1 LSIALEEGED
11 LRGPL
16 GRLFEGR
23 PVAAV
28 VEKHE
33 ARVGDVVEDR
43 DRDLEGHH
51 PVIAPVNQQD
61 GRLDLGEVLCLV
73 VRQANRLPARL
84 DELW

>member
-1 LSIALEEGED
+1 MCPISIALEEGED

-33 ARVGDVVEDR
+33 ARVGDVVEDPSPATNR
-43 DRDLEGHH
+43 S
-51 PVIAPVNQQD
+51 
-61 GRLDLGEVLCLV
+61 GRRIEKAAGNL
-73 VRQANRLPARL
+73 ANSRAALQISLMIR
-84 DELW
+84 